1 MFEEAKEPV
10 ADAAEN
16 VEEQTTEEIVEGGED
31 ESVES
36 TDVENTE
43 EVVEESQ
50 KQDVKYYT
58 EDEMNQRVDE
68 ILAKKLA
75 RKEAK
80 IRREYEKKYG
90 RAETVLK
97 AGLQKDNFEDAVTE
111 LENYYKEEGVQIPT
125 YQYSERDTEILA
137 KAEAE
142 EIIDSGYDDLV
153 EEVDRLAGIGVENM
167 SKRDRIIFQRL
178 AEERKK
184 VEEEREL
191 KSLGIGKDTDTNDFK
206 EFSKKLNPSLSMK
219 DKYEMYLKFK
229 PTPKVET
236 IGSMKNTKE
245 KDSGVKDFYT
255 RDEALKF
262 TKSDFDK
269 NPELYKAVEK
279 SMLKW

>member
-10 ADAAEN
+10 TDVTEN
-16 VEEQTTEEIVEGGED
+16 VEEQTTEEIVESGED

-36 TDVENTE
+36 TDAENTE
-43 EVVEESQ
+43 IVEESQ

-97 AGLQKDNFEDAVTE
+97 AGLQKDSFEDAVTE

-229 PTPKVET
+229 PAPKVET

>member
-10 ADAAEN
+10 TDVTEN

-36 TDVENTE
+36 TDVENAE
-43 EVVEESQ
+43 EVIEEPQ
-50 KQDVKYYT
+50 EPTFTKEQV
-58 EDEMNQRVDE
+58 DEMV
-68 ILAKKLA
+68 AKKLA

-97 AGLQKDNFEDAVTE
+97 AGLQKDNFEDAVAE
-111 LENYYKEEGVQIPT
+111 LESYYKEEGVQIPT

-229 PTPKVET
+229 PAPKVET

>member
-10 ADAAEN
+10 TDVTEN
-16 VEEQTTEEIVEGGED
+16 VEEQTTEESVEGGED

-43 EVVEESQ
+43 VVEEPQ
-50 KQDVKYYT
+50 EPTFTKEQV
-58 EDEMNQRVDE
+58 DEMV
-68 ILAKKLA
+68 AKKLA

-229 PTPKVET
+229 PAPKVET

>member
-16 VEEQTTEEIVEGGED
+16 VEEQTTEEIVKGGED
-31 ESVES
+31 ESVEI
-36 TDVENTE
+36 TDAKNTE
-43 EVVEESQ
+43 EVIEEPQ
-50 KQDVKYYT
+50 EPTFTKEQV
-58 EDEMNQRVDE
+58 DEMV
-68 ILAKKLA
+68 AKKLA

-125 YQYSERDTEILA
+125 TQYSERDTEILA
-137 KAEAE
+137 RAEAE

-153 EEVDRLAGIGVENM
+153 EEVDRLADIGVENM
-167 SKRDRIIFQRL
+167 SKRERIIFQRL

-191 KSLGIGKDTDTNDFK
+191 KSLGIGKDTDTTDFK
-206 EFSKKLNPSLSMK
+206 EFSKKLNPLLSMK

-245 KDSGVKDFYT
+245 KDSVVKDFYT

>member
-16 VEEQTTEEIVEGGED
+16 VEEQTTEEIVESGED

-43 EVVEESQ
+43 IVEESQ

-97 AGLQKDNFEDAVTE
+97 AGLQKDSFEDAVTE

-262 TKSDFDK
+262 TKSDFDR
-269 NPELYKAVEK
+269 NPALYKAVEK

>member
-10 ADAAEN
+10 TDVTEN

-31 ESVES
+31 ESVKS

-43 EVVEESQ
+43 AVEEPQ
-50 KQDVKYYT
+50 EPTFTKEQV
-58 EDEMNQRVDE
+58 DEMV
-68 ILAKKLA
+68 AKKLA

-191 KSLGIGKDTDTNDFK
+191 KSLGIGKDTDSNDFK

-229 PTPKVET
+229 PAPKVET

>member
-10 ADAAEN
+10 TDVTEN

-31 ESVES
+31 ESVKS
-36 TDVENTE
+36 TDVENIE
-43 EVVEESQ
+43 EVVEEPQ
-50 KQDVKYYT
+50 EPTFTKEQV
-58 EDEMNQRVDE
+58 DEMV
-68 ILAKKLA
+68 AKKIA

-125 YQYSERDTEILA
+125 TQYSERDTEILA

>member
-10 ADAAEN
+10 TDVTEN
-16 VEEQTTEEIVEGGED
+16 VEEQTTEEIVKGGED
-31 ESVES
+31 ETVES
-36 TDVENTE
+36 TDVENAE
-43 EVVEESQ
+43 EVIEEPQ
-50 KQDVKYYT
+50 EPTFTKEQV
-58 EDEMNQRVDE
+58 DEMV
-68 ILAKKLA
+68 AKKLA

-97 AGLQKDNFEDAVTE
+97 AGLQKDSFEDAVTE

>member
-10 ADAAEN
+10 TDVTEN

-31 ESVES
+31 ESVKS

-43 EVVEESQ
+43 EVVEEPQ
-50 KQDVKYYT
+50 EPTFTKDQV
-58 EDEMNQRVDE
+58 DEMV
-68 ILAKKLA
+68 AKKLA

-167 SKRDRIIFQRL
+167 SKRDRIIFQKL

>member
-10 ADAAEN
+10 TDVTEN
-16 VEEQTTEEIVEGGED
+16 VEEQTTEEIVKGGED

-43 EVVEESQ
+43 EVVEEPQ
-50 KQDVKYYT
+50 EPTFTKEQV
-58 EDEMNQRVDE
+58 DEMV
-68 ILAKKLA
+68 AKKLA

-184 VEEEREL
+184 VEEESEL
-191 KSLGIGKDTDTNDFK
+191 KSLGIGKDTDTTDFK
-206 EFSKKLNPSLSMK
+206 EFSKKLNPALSMK

-236 IGSMKNTKE
+236 IGSMKNIKE

-262 TKSDFDK
+262 TKSDFDR
-269 NPELYKAVEK
+269 NPALYKAVEK

>member
-10 ADAAEN
+10 ADATEN
-16 VEEQTTEEIVEGGED
+16 VEEQTTEEIVEGGEN

-43 EVVEESQ
+43 VVEEPQ
-50 KQDVKYYT
+50 EPTFTKEQV
-58 EDEMNQRVDE
+58 DEMV
-68 ILAKKLA
+68 AKKLA

-111 LENYYKEEGVQIPT
+111 LENYYKEEGVQIPNT
-125 YQYSERDTEILA
+125 QYSERDTEILA

-153 EEVDRLAGIGVENM
+153 EEVDRLADIGVENM

>member
-10 ADAAEN
+10 TDVTEN

-43 EVVEESQ
+43 IVEESQ

-97 AGLQKDNFEDAVTE
+97 AGLQKDSFEDAVTE